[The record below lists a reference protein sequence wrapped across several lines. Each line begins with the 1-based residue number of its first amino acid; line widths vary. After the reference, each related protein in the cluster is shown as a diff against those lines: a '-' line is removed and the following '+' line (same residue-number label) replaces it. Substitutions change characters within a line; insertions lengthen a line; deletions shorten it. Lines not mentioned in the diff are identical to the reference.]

1 MPGTKRF
8 SLRTKE
14 KPGGERELR
23 TSSKVFLSVL
33 PFLLAALLFP
43 ALVTFEKIDGG
54 SEIIEVLAYV
64 IIVLVITMSLVTL
77 VISLIDYL
85 RSLE

>member
-1 MPGTKRF
+1 MPDKKKF
-8 SLRTKE
+8 HLWTKE
-14 KPGGERELR
+14 KTGGERELR
-23 TSSKVFLSVL
+23 ASSKVFLTVL
-33 PFLLAALLFP
+33 PFLLAALLFQS
-43 ALVTFEKIDGG
+43 LITFEKIDGG
-54 SEIIEVLAYV
+54 AEVIESLAYI

>member
-1 MPGTKRF
+1 MTGAKKF
-8 SLRTKE
+8 HFWTKE

-23 TSSKVFLSVL
+23 SGSKVFLTVL
-33 PFLLAALLFP
+33 PILLAALLFQ
-43 ALVTFEKIDGG
+43 ALITFEKIEGG
-54 SEIIEVLAYV
+54 AEVIEVMAYI

>member
-1 MPGTKRF
+1 MIGTKKF
-8 SLRTKE
+8 NLWTKE

-23 TSSKVFLSVL
+23 TSSKVFLSLL

-43 ALVTFEKIDGG
+43 ALVMFEKIDGG
-54 SEIIEVLAYV
+54 SEIIEVMAYI
-64 IIVLVITMSLVTL
+64 IIVLVLTMSLVTL
-77 VISLIDYL
+77 LISLIDYL